1 MTGKLT
7 DICKTLKGKFRV
19 SFEVDAVDELNGMED
34 KELTLRIT
42 RRANKRSLNA
52 NAYFHVLVGKIADKL
67 SITKAEA
74 KNRLLGDYGQREI
87 DENGPVMISAY
98 SSIKMEKREDIHCV
112 VIGYAHLQGKDFT
125 HYALVRGS
133 HTYNTAEMS
142 HLIEGT
148 VQEAKDLGIETLP
161 PAELER
167 MMKAWQSQY
176 CRNQKNA
183 TSAEQ
188 EADWSVIM

>member
-1 MTGKLT
+1 MTGKLK
-7 DICKTLKGKFRV
+7 DITKSLQGLYRV
-19 SFEVDAVDELNGMED
+19 TFEVDAIDELNGMED
-34 KELTLRIT
+34 KEITIKIT

-67 SITKAEA
+67 ALSKAET
-74 KNRLLGDYGQREI
+74 KNKLLGDYGQREI

-133 HTYNTAEMS
+133 HTYDTAEMS

-167 MMKAWQSQY
+167 MMKSWNPSY
-176 CRNQKNA
+176 KQKENA
-183 TSAEQ
+183 TYAEPQ
-188 EADWSVIM
+188 SDWSAIM